1 MNTVLEVPRA
11 EAEARIPQDN
21 HVSLRLWLRLLTCT
35 ATIERHLREKM
46 RGRFDITL
54 PRFDMMAQ
62 LDREPRGLKM
72 SELSRRLMVTGGN
85 VTGLTDQLVAEG
97 LVVRRAIRGDRRAHN
112 VRLTPKGKRQFDAMA
127 VDHEAWISGLLGG
140 IPADE
145 RETLC
150 ESLGH
155 LKAAIAATL
164 DASGG
169 PHA

>member
-1 MNTVLEVPRA
+1 MSTFFEVPRVD
-11 EAEARIPQDN
+11 AEARIPEGD

-35 ATIERHLREKM
+35 ATIERQVRERLRD
-46 RGRFDITL
+46 RFDITL

-62 LDREPRGLKM
+62 LDRTPKGLKM

-97 LVVRRAIRGDRRAHN
+97 LVVRRGIPGDRRAYN

-127 VDHEAWISGLLGG
+127 VEHEGWIIDLLGE

-145 RETLC
+145 REALY

-155 LKAAIAATL
+155 LKSAIAARL
-164 DASGG
+164 EAASEPLG
-169 PHA
+169 